1 MSAAGAL
8 ARARAS
14 EVILR
19 NLGFEGGKPQNIEVS
34 CRPTV
39 LYRFLK
45 VNTPG
50 DPWQTLCIDLRLQEI
65 ETYCLWHTASAHPR
79 ALPIASSFLFLFLR
93 GTLHD
98 ASESDTCSAR
108 HCSAHA
114 YARPLA

>member
-65 ETYCLWHTASAHPR
+65 ETYCLWHTASTHR
-79 ALPIASSFLFLFLR
+79 VHCQLLLLFFFFF
-93 GTLHD
+93 
-98 ASESDTCSAR
+98 
-108 HCSAHA
+108 
-114 YARPLA
+114 